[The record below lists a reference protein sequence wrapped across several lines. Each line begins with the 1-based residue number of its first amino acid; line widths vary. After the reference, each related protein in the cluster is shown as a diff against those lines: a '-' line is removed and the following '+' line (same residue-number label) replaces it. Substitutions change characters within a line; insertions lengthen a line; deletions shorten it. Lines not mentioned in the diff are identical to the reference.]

1 MNQSLVDD
9 SLLLTDKIGSANFFW
24 SFPSKVMV
32 DTLNGKEKLARNI
45 LRLKESIKSNQEV
58 LESGKEARRG
68 DGRENKVIIYHIKKI
83 KNLTIFFN

>member
-32 DTLNGKEKLARNI
+32 DKMNGKEKLERNI
-45 LRLKESIKSNQEV
+45 LRLNESIKSNQEV
-58 LESGKEARRG
+58 LESGKETRRG
-68 DGRENKVIIYHIKKI
+68 DGRENKVILYHIKKI
-83 KNLTIFFN
+83 